1 MQEFAKTSIDASN
14 FKAPQLEL
22 FKDVDSDELNK
33 YISKIQEIKTTLAEI
48 YSVSPKEQFG
58 MDIGQYQDYA
68 KALEQLTPAQAALTL
83 STQDLTNEQIMNT
96 LALKTNADTHEK
108 LTVAEQY
115 QVLADA
121 GLLASKKTVTAATME
136 QTLQTVLGSDADTSA
151 IVAKMGLKTATDA
164 EGNSTVVLTSKKLQA
179 AVASGTLT
187 TAEAA
192 QIAAIL
198 GVSGAINVQ
207 TASVMPKWIAM
218 ITAAT
223 KAIWAEVAAT
233 AAWLT
238 TNPVGWCVAIGAALG
253 SVVLGISKYN
263 KYIDELREKTQ
274 ASADSYTQES
284 SAIDEYIERYEDLRS
299 QLSLAFGDEE
309 KTYEIKQ
316 QLFELQKELNEKYGD
331 EAGKLDLVTDA
342 YRNQIGEI
350 KNLNKVKAEEYLN
363 DPDNAESLRIAEKKM
378 TKKKSF
384 NLSSGENINGLDSS
398 EALKEIAGKYED
410 QGIKINSIGEDQF
423 QLRLE
428 DVDPEQAYDTLNK
441 FITDVRNKAKELGD
455 EHIFDDVITLSDNAL
470 KQSKNTID
478 DWGDI
483 FNKKQLA
490 EIAED
495 DKMSSSMEKATD
507 SVKKYNEAVL
517 KSADPFNDE
526 DVVNAYKNMQ
536 AQKEQLLS
544 SEDWQNYGK
553 VIDDVF
559 SQANASSY
567 EFYQHLKNDNDL
579 AYAGNQLKGMTDT
592 EVKALM
598 DSGAQ
603 IDVLSKKY
611 DDAADKKSAIETLK
625 KAADKAGKSI
635 DEVVDDLVKLG
646 YVSGNIGKETEQTFS
661 PLSKQDMISE
671 INGLSEGFEEL
682 DKIMTSMKDKDKKFD
697 YSLLDDK
704 KFKDNFS
711 GFTEEYNAFINAI
724 TNSPKDVTAC
734 QSAFDNLTS
743 AFIYNSKVIKGLS
756 DDNAD
761 VAKQY
766 LELMGVQNA
775 DQVVTS
781 ALAQVHAEA
790 AWNAQDLSNATYD
803 EIAALAQESEAT
815 GDGQKAFELYQ
826 AKKILAETP
835 FDPLASIENLKAI
848 VKTLGIASD
857 AWVGYYAAM
866 NRMKQIY
873 DSGETSYNE
882 DGSIVS
888 NQELID
894 QYKDIAKIRA
904 NQLQGEIDA
913 QLKNVQVSNYT
924 GPKSTNPQKG
934 SSGSKGSKDNSTI
947 DWIKRSAELLERES
961 TRLQTAID
969 DTWKAYTGL
978 SQADI
983 ERVQE
988 LFSMNLTPNSDE
1000 VNELLDYADKLG
1012 VSIGELQDLANN
1024 NGLESRQSLL
1034 EQLIDVDKHRLD
1046 QGIDSLNYYKNSYE
1060 EYVAKVPEYRDKIE
1074 NGGIDIESFS
1084 GDEKTKIE
1092 NAMNA
1097 YNSYLDQKKTNL
1109 ELSNTI
1115 RDNELKYYTIAI
1127 DEIDKKNARLSNS
1140 NDLIQKQ
1147 IDLLNTQG
1155 VTVSSSMYDQLIS
1168 NTEGQIGYQQEKL
1181 QKQKDQLI
1189 KAITEEDLKVGSDKW
1204 YELNDEIMS
1213 TEGNIKDLEKA
1224 QAEYE
1229 KQLRELPVT
1238 NLEKLGNIYQSILDT
1253 IQNWGAEMEA
1263 SGKTLDADYYQKLIN
1278 NANTSISNYKEEIEA
1293 IQDVMEDYNTGTDN
1307 WNEMN
1312 DKLQQCNSSISSL
1325 VQNMHKWN
1333 EELLNLPIQKIS
1345 DASDSLSKIVD
1356 GLNDVKSEH
1365 ETVIS
1370 AVTGAI
1376 SDEIDRL
1383 NDEKEA
1389 YEDTINDQ
1397 KEALQ
1402 DRMDLLDKQNEKL
1415 KLQAQ
1420 YEQALYDL
1428 ENATTQKTE
1437 KVIRNGELTYEA
1449 NADNLR
1455 NAQESVQDVLA
1466 ALKKQELQDQMDALD
1481 DALDDYNDKLQDTLD
1496 SLQKISDKW
1505 SEIASKK
1512 EQADNEKTATDIL
1525 GKGWKDKVLS
1535 GNDNDIFQMFS
1546 KLYSDNV
1553 DQINKYQEQIDSTEH
1568 ISSLIQEYIDSYKAG
1583 TLTYEEAQ
1591 AGIRDLVSQMNQK
1604 MSAMD
1609 NLQNI
1614 YNYMGKVY
1622 DTAAD
1627 GNSVFAGIQKA
1638 FSESGN
1644 QLIASLEQYQANAGL
1659 ISESMS
1665 SWQQLTNNVES
1676 IKDILEDV
1684 KDNLKDTERD
1694 RDDDKDSGSKSHVT
1708 GKHSSKSVYG
1718 SSGFSAEKHH
1728 SGVFS
1733 GAVGSSSADKTDKI
1747 RVVEAEKLEPNE
1759 IPAVLE
1765 RGEMVFTPEQMEKL
1779 VASFSATAYVPDNSW
1794 IKNMYPS
1801 ATVNTK
1807 PNVVNVSVG
1816 DVKLT
1821 DVRDVDGFAKAMGRD
1836 FVPLARQ
1843 ALARF

>member
-1 MQEFAKTSIDASN
+1 MIFKQDSVASLFGINNSVSIEPFKEAANVIDSYNEYIKNNTLTAENWNTILNQCDDTLAEHLEHIKGFETTMTGYTTSLQGGIVGYNKVNAAIQQYNSLIGSSKNEQQDLINTITVTNSKLGVYLSGLNGANASLTGYGLSLLTSTAKTIGLTIATTALNAALTMGISVIVTGAIAAFASWINASKEITKNAQAAKDKIASITSDLKANTETVENSKQRYAELAQEVENLGKVNQSQGNLSNDEYKEFLDISNQLAGVFPSLTKGYDDNGNAILNLSGNVDTIVGSLDDLLQKEKELANKQIIDQIPDVYKDYDKNIDNASKKVDEAREKFDNINNTYQQLKQGNVTQAFGIDDFGTFENEDGKDVIINLDNYIKMLDELGIEYKRVQNYDGFNFAGTTITAVGNIDQAFTEKLESARSELQYAKQQLDAEKSSIGSYLNTWLQSDFSYNQIDDSGLQTAVKDIITNFDFTNLPDDVDSKNWDDVSEYLKRNIIFAISNLQNNPEIANALSQVFTNTELMPDEKDAYLSKITSYFGENNPVTSSLQPQVDEVSRLKAAYDGLISEFDDQSRLKRFLESNSINTQEEINYFKKVTKGAKTTTEAIRAYTKAKDASN
-14 FKAPQLEL
+14 KKPF
-22 FKDVDSDELNK
+22 
-33 YISKIQEIKTTLAEI
+33 
-48 YSVSPKEQFG
+48 
-58 MDIGQYQDYA
+58 
-68 KALEQLTPAQAALTL
+68 
-83 STQDLTNEQIMNT
+83 ST
-96 LALKTNADTHEK
+96 
-108 LTVAEQY
+108 
-115 QVLADA
+115 
-121 GLLASKKTVTAATME
+121 
-136 QTLQTVLGSDADTSA
+136 
-151 IVAKMGLKTATDA
+151 
-164 EGNSTVVLTSKKLQA
+164 
-179 AVASGTLT
+179 
-187 TAEAA
+187 
-192 QIAAIL
+192 
-198 GVSGAINVQ
+198 
-207 TASVMPKWIAM
+207 
-218 ITAAT
+218 
-223 KAIWAEVAAT
+223 
-233 AAWLT
+233 
-238 TNPVGWCVAIGAALG
+238 
-253 SVVLGISKYN
+253 
-263 KYIDELREKTQ
+263 
-274 ASADSYTQES
+274 
-284 SAIDEYIERYEDLRS
+284 
-299 QLSLAFGDEE
+299 
-309 KTYEIKQ
+309 
-316 QLFELQKELNEKYGD
+316 
-331 EAGKLDLVTDA
+331 
-342 YRNQIGEI
+342 
-350 KNLNKVKAEEYLN
+350 
-363 DPDNAESLRIAEKKM
+363 
-378 TKKKSF
+378 
-384 NLSSGENINGLDSS
+384 S
-398 EALKEIAGKYED
+398 E
-410 QGIKINSIGEDQF
+410 
-423 QLRLE
+423 
-428 DVDPEQAYDTLNK
+428 
-441 FITDVRNKAKELGD
+441 
-455 EHIFDDVITLSDNAL
+455 
-470 KQSKNTID
+470 
-478 DWGDI
+478 
-483 FNKKQLA
+483 
-490 EIAED
+490 
-495 DKMSSSMEKATD
+495 
-507 SVKKYNEAVL
+507 
-517 KSADPFNDE
+517 
-526 DVVNAYKNMQ
+526 
-536 AQKEQLLS
+536 
-544 SEDWQNYGK
+544 
-553 VIDDVF
+553 
-559 SQANASSY
+559 
-567 EFYQHLKNDNDL
+567 
-579 AYAGNQLKGMTDT
+579 
-592 EVKALM
+592 
-598 DSGAQ
+598 
-603 IDVLSKKY
+603 
-611 DDAADKKSAIETLK
+611 
-625 KAADKAGKSI
+625 
-635 DEVVDDLVKLG
+635 
-646 YVSGNIGKETEQTFS
+646 
-661 PLSKQDMISE
+661 MISG

-704 KFKDNFS
+704 KFKDNF
-711 GFTEEYNAFINAI
+711 GGYTKEYDTFIKTI
-724 TNSPKDVTAC
+724 TKNPKDIKAC
-734 QSAFDNLTS
+734 QDAFDNLAN
-743 AFIYNSKVIKGLS
+743 AFVYGSGVMEHLS

-766 LELMGVQNA
+766 LELMGIQNA
-775 DQVVTS
+775 DEVVTA
-781 ALAQVHAEA
+781 ALAQRHAEA
-790 AWNAQDLSNATYD
+790 AYDSQDLTNATYD
-803 EIAALAQESEAT
+803 EIVALAKEKESTEA
-815 GDGQKAFELYQ
+815 GQKAFELYIAQ
-826 AKKILAETP
+826 KLLSNAAI
-835 FDPLASIENLKAI
+835 DPTGDISALVSIIES
-848 VKTLGIASD
+848 LGLASD
-857 AWVGYYAAM
+857 AWKNYYAAKREQESLSSAEIITGV
-866 NRMKQIY
+866 NGEQIKKVTT
-873 DSGETSYNE
+873 DDKGNLLTHR
-882 DGSIVS
+882 DGKYYSADGTEYKGSTKS
-888 NQELID
+888 NLYSQKSENWLDQKTDVYYEEVAKELE
-894 QYKDIAKIRA
+894 AKA
-904 NQLQGEIDA
+904 
-913 QLKNVQVSNYT
+913 KNVQVSNYT

-934 SSGSKGSKDNSTI
+934 SSGSKGAKDNSTI
-947 DWIKRSAELLERES
+947 DWISRSADLLERES
-961 TRLQTAID
+961 KRLETALQ
-969 DTWKAYTGL
+969 DTWTAYTGL
-978 SQADI
+978 SEEDI

-988 LFSMNLTPNSDE
+988 LFNMPLSPDSKEVDE
-1000 VNELLDYADKLG
+1000 LMDYASKLG
-1012 VSIGELQDLANN
+1012 ISIGELQKLSENG
-1024 NGLESRQSLL
+1024 GLESRQSILT
-1034 EQLIDVDKHRLD
+1034 QKIDADQKSLD
-1046 QGIDSLNYYKNSYE
+1046 QAKESLDYYKQSYE
-1060 EYVAKVPEYRDKIE
+1060 EYVSKVPEYRDKIE
-1074 NGGIDIESFS
+1074 NGGTDIESFTS
-1084 GDEKTKIE
+1084 
-1092 NAMNA
+1092 
-1097 YNSYLDQKKTNL
+1097 DQKAQIDKAIQAFDSWKDSEEKVK
-1109 ELSNTI
+1109 ELQKTI
-1115 RDNELKYYTIAI
+1115 RDEKGTYYDNIVDGATKENEKLA
-1127 DEIDKKNARLSNS
+1127 DA

-1155 VTVSSSMYDQLIS
+1155 SIVSADMYEEMMS
-1168 NTEGQIGYQQEKL
+1168 NTEQQIDLYRQI
-1181 QKQKDQLI
+1181 QK
-1189 KAITEEDLKVGSDKW
+1189 TREDELYARMNDEDDPLKVGTDEW
-1204 YELNDEIMS
+1204 YNIMAAIAEAKGQVKSFEKELAN
-1213 TEGNIKDLEKA
+1213 
-1224 QAEYE
+1224 QE

-1293 IQDVMEDYNTGTDN
+1293 IQDVMEDYNPGTDN

-1333 EELLNLPIQKIS
+1333 EELLKLPIDKIS

-1455 NAQESVQDVLA
+1455 NAQESVQDALA

-1525 GKGWKDKVLS
+1525 GKNWKDKVLS

-1546 KLYSDNV
+1546 KLYTDNV

-1644 QLIASLEQYQANAGL
+1644 QLISSLEQYQANAGL

-1694 RDDDKDSGSKSHVT
+1694 SDSKKDKDDNVRGSGNSRAT

-1747 RVVEAEKLEPNE
+1747 RVLEAEKLGPNE

-1765 RGEMVFTPEQMEKL
+1765 RGEMVFTPEQVQKFAECL
-1779 VASFSATAYVPDNSW
+1779 GTTTYVPDRSW
-1794 IKNMYPS
+1794 MKNMYIKPNINEKPN
-1801 ATVNTK
+1801 TVNI
-1807 PNVVNVSVG
+1807 SMG

-1821 DVRDVDGFAKAMGRD
+1821 DVRDVDGFAKAMKHD
-1836 FVPLARQ
+1836 FAPLARQ
-1843 ALARF
+1843 AMARF

>member
-1 MQEFAKTSIDASN
+1 MLIMAAVSAAFWAVGQVIDNVVHKTEKLKKASEEAAKS
-14 FKAPQLEL
+14 
-22 FKDVDSDELNK
+22 
-33 YISKIQEIKTTLAEI
+33 IQEIKDTYTEHTKLLKEVSESYNDLASGI
-48 YSVSPKEQFG
+48 DTKTN
-58 MDIGQYQDYA
+58 
-68 KALEQLTPAQAALTL
+68 KNLTL
-83 STQDLTNEQIMNT
+83 SSDDYNKFLDINNQ
-96 LALKTNADTHEK
+96 LAKSFPQLVDTIDNNGNAIINLGNNSQESAAK
-108 LTVAEQY
+108 IRELLQAEQNTQNY
-115 QVLADA
+115 KIFQNIDDLYGGVKVQFEEAKKAAEDYEVVVNSTKESLSQVKDLSESGITIGDKIEFSGSYGNSVDLQKLQSYKNVVQEFYKSLDKDRQIALNIDGSFLPSTMVNQDA
-121 GLLASKKTVTAATME
+121 LDDSKFDFY
-136 QTLQTVLGSDADTSA
+136 LNTVLLTDDEKEQLQEMIQSEVGSLWT
-151 IVAKMGLKTATDA
+151 
-164 EGNSTVVLTSKKLQA
+164 
-179 AVASGTLT
+179 
-187 TAEAA
+187 
-192 QIAAIL
+192 
-198 GVSGAINVQ
+198 
-207 TASVMPKWIAM
+207 
-218 ITAAT
+218 
-223 KAIWAEVAAT
+223 
-233 AAWLT
+233 
-238 TNPVGWCVAIGAALG
+238 
-253 SVVLGISKYN
+253 
-263 KYIDELREKTQ
+263 
-274 ASADSYTQES
+274 
-284 SAIDEYIERYEDLRS
+284 
-299 QLSLAFGDEE
+299 
-309 KTYEIKQ
+309 
-316 QLFELQKELNEKYGD
+316 
-331 EAGKLDLVTDA
+331 
-342 YRNQIGEI
+342 
-350 KNLNKVKAEEYLN
+350 
-363 DPDNAESLRIAEKKM
+363 
-378 TKKKSF
+378 
-384 NLSSGENINGLDSS
+384 
-398 EALKEIAGKYED
+398 
-410 QGIKINSIGEDQF
+410 
-423 QLRLE
+423 
-428 DVDPEQAYDTLNK
+428 
-441 FITDVRNKAKELGD
+441 
-455 EHIFDDVITLSDNAL
+455 
-470 KQSKNTID
+470 
-478 DWGDI
+478 
-483 FNKKQLA
+483 
-490 EIAED
+490 
-495 DKMSSSMEKATD
+495 KATD
-507 SVKKYNEAVL
+507 SFDTMNMEKSDAQTAAEL
-517 KSADPFNDE
+517 KWKDFIPNLVSAMKSQ
-526 DVVNAYKNMQ
+526 ASYKSLDDTS
-536 AQKEQLLS
+536 KEITENLISGLS
-544 SEDWQNYGK
+544 M
-553 VIDDVF
+553 DDV
-559 SQANASSY
+559 Y
-567 EFYQHLKNDNDL
+567 EY
-579 AYAGNQLKGMTDT
+579 T
-592 EVKALM
+592 ESTGKTV
-598 DSGAQ
+598 
-603 IDVLSKKY
+603 Y
-611 DDAADKKSAIETLK
+611 DY
-625 KAADKAGKSI
+625 
-635 DEVVDDLVKLG
+635 VVE
-646 YVSGNIGKETEQTFS
+646 NIIT
-661 PLSKQDMISE
+661 PLSKLPNDKKYAAEKIYHDLFALKDEDLSPTEAKEKIDAYINQLAEYLNIDSAKLKIQLGFGSTDDLASKYQQTLLSTVNQFKGDEGTRDWDKWFKYAGINTDEEIDNWNKIAKSCKTAAEAKKKYLNETSGFSDPLSKEDMISE

-704 KFKDNFS
+704 KFKDNF
-711 GFTEEYNAFINAI
+711 GGLTTEYNAFMDAV
-724 TNSPKDVTAC
+724 TNSPKDVKAC
-734 QSAFDNLTS
+734 QSAFNDLAS
-743 AFIYNSKVIKGLS
+743 AFIYNSKVLKGLS

-761 VAKQY
+761 VAAQY

-775 DQVVTS
+775 EEVVTS
-781 ALAQVHAEA
+781 ALAQRHAEA
-790 AWNAQDLSNATYD
+790 AYNSQDLTNATYD
-803 EIAALAQESEAT
+803 EIVALAKEKESTEA
-815 GDGQKAFELYQ
+815 GQKAFELYIAQ
-826 AKKILAETP
+826 KLLSNAAI
-835 FDPLASIENLKAI
+835 DPTGDISALVSIIES
-848 VKTLGIASD
+848 LGLASD
-857 AWVGYYAAM
+857 AWKKYYAAKREQESLSSAEIITGV
-866 NRMKQIY
+866 NGEQIKKVTT
-873 DSGETSYNE
+873 DDKGNLLTHR
-882 DGSIVS
+882 DGKYYSADGTEYKGSTKS
-888 NQELID
+888 NLYSQKSENWLDQKTDVYYEEVAKELE
-894 QYKDIAKIRA
+894 AKA
-904 NQLQGEIDA
+904 
-913 QLKNVQVSNYT
+913 KNVQVSNYT

-934 SSGSKGSKDNSTI
+934 SSGSSGSKGAKDNSTI
-947 DWIKRSAELLERES
+947 DWISRSADLLERES

-969 DTWKAYTGL
+969 DTWQAYTGL

-988 LFSMNLTPNSDE
+988 LFNMNLAPNSDE

-1097 YNSYLDQKKTNL
+1097 YDSYLDQKKTNL

-1189 KAITEEDLKVGSDKW
+1189 KVITEEGLKVGSDKW

-1213 TEGNIKDLEKA
+1213 TEGSIKDLEKA

-1229 KQLRELPVT
+1229 KQLRELPIT
-1238 NLEKLGNIYQSILDT
+1238 NLEKLGTIYQNILDT
-1253 IQNWGAEMEA
+1253 IQNWGSEMEA
-1263 SGKTLDADYYQKLIN
+1263 SGKKLNADYYQKLIN
-1278 NANTSISNYKEEIEA
+1278 SADESISNYKEEIEA
-1293 IQDVMEDYNTGTDN
+1293 IQDVMEDYNPGTDN

-1333 EELLNLPIQKIS
+1333 EELLNLPIERIT

-1383 NDEKEA
+1383 NDKKEA

-1437 KVIRNGELTYEA
+1437 KVIRNGEITYES

-1455 NAQESVQDVLA
+1455 NAQESVQDALA

-1496 SLQKISDKW
+1496 NLQKISDKW

-1525 GKGWKDKVLS
+1525 GKNWKDKVLS
-1535 GNDNDIFQMFS
+1535 GNDADIFQMFS
-1546 KLYSDNV
+1546 KLYTDNV

-1622 DTAAD
+1622 DTAANGD
-1627 GNSVFAGIQKA
+1627 AVFGGIQKA
-1638 FSESGN
+1638 FKESGD
-1644 QLIASLEQYQANAGL
+1644 QLISSLQQYQANAGL

-1694 RDDDKDSGSKSHVT
+1694 SDDDDSGSK
-1708 GKHSSKSVYG
+1708 KHSS
-1718 SSGFSAEKHH
+1718 SSNAPSTSSRRETGDSSHGPGVEKHH
-1728 SGVFS
+1728 SGVLS
-1733 GAVGSSSADKTDKI
+1733 GVVGGASTDTTDKI
-1747 RVVEAEKLEPNE
+1747 QVLATEKLDPNE
-1759 IPAVLE
+1759 VPALLE
-1765 RGEMVFTPEQMEKL
+1765 KGEMVFTPEQ
-1779 VASFSATAYVPDNSW
+1779 VDNVIANLRGSMY
-1794 IKNMYPS
+1794 IPPNSMVNKNYTQPS
-1801 ATVNTK
+1801 VQQKSTTINM
-1807 PNVVNVSVG
+1807 NFG
-1816 DVKLT
+1816 DIKLT
-1821 DVRDVDGFAKAMGRD
+1821 DVRDVDGFAKAFARDTKPLIRQAMGRD
-1836 FVPLARQ
+1836 MR
-1843 ALARF
+1843 

>member
-1 MQEFAKTSIDASN
+1 MIFTSDKNGLDGIINKFGIFNKSFNNIKRDLSSGHGLLNSIFVSSFTSNDINSIKEYITQIKAGVPTGEAWSSTMKGCTVTAK
-14 FKAPQLEL
+14 QH
-22 FKDVDSDELNK
+22 V
-33 YISKIQEIKTTLAEI
+33 LAC
-48 YSVSPKEQFG
+48 KN
-58 MDIGQYQDYA
+58 DA
-68 KALEQLTPAQAALTL
+68 KALEELSATASAMVPSVKAADIALKGLALAGNILVSLVISKVISTVYEMAQASDTVGKAAKEAADEFSSASSDIESYKKQVEDLYSTINNSSSSIEDVTNARKQLLSIQDEMISKFGSEKEVIDLVTQAVGVQTEAIGGQTKAFEELSRKKWLETLNDFNKSQNFGTDLANGFQGYSTNLDRAKDEYFNYNKGVLDFGFVGENLPEFKQALKSLDVDMDDTFIRVNGNATEVYNTLLEIENLAKKYNVDEDFQKSVGIAANQAKEISDKYKDFLDQYTLNEEILPDETYKKDYKSLTEKYTAYQKAFEDGDEEAQNEAIQQYAETL
-83 STQDLTNEQIMNT
+83 SSAAAKALENGDEEVADYFKSMYPTIQNEVSSWLFEINFKPNVNGLKDTVEQNLKVFT
-96 LALKTNADTHEK
+96 DKGYTTEQLADFDPSKSTDEELNNAYNNLQEALKDYGLSVTDLISTFEK
-108 LTVAEQY
+108 L
-115 QVLADA
+115 
-121 GLLASKKTVTAATME
+121 GLIVSQSKKQLLDKYSGNKDDIE
-136 QTLQTVLGSDADTSA
+136 
-151 IVAKMGLKTATDA
+151 KMDSGDLEIAYKVDNKTIKTWDQLIQKIR
-164 EGNSTVVLTSKKLQA
+164 EYKQQ
-179 AVASGTLT
+179 
-187 TAEAA
+187 AEAA
-192 QIAAIL
+192 SKVKPFTEQE
-198 GVSGAINVQ
+198 
-207 TASVMPKWIAM
+207 M
-218 ITAAT
+218 
-223 KAIWAEVAAT
+223 
-233 AAWLT
+233 
-238 TNPVGWCVAIGAALG
+238 
-253 SVVLGISKYN
+253 ISK
-263 KYIDELREKTQ
+263 
-274 ASADSYTQES
+274 
-284 SAIDEYIERYEDLRS
+284 
-299 QLSLAFGDEE
+299 
-309 KTYEIKQ
+309 
-316 QLFELQKELNEKYGD
+316 
-331 EAGKLDLVTDA
+331 
-342 YRNQIGEI
+342 
-350 KNLNKVKAEEYLN
+350 
-363 DPDNAESLRIAEKKM
+363 
-378 TKKKSF
+378 
-384 NLSSGENINGLDSS
+384 
-398 EALKEIAGKYED
+398 
-410 QGIKINSIGEDQF
+410 
-423 QLRLE
+423 
-428 DVDPEQAYDTLNK
+428 
-441 FITDVRNKAKELGD
+441 
-455 EHIFDDVITLSDNAL
+455 
-470 KQSKNTID
+470 
-478 DWGDI
+478 
-483 FNKKQLA
+483 
-490 EIAED
+490 
-495 DKMSSSMEKATD
+495 
-507 SVKKYNEAVL
+507 
-517 KSADPFNDE
+517 
-526 DVVNAYKNMQ
+526 
-536 AQKEQLLS
+536 
-544 SEDWQNYGK
+544 
-553 VIDDVF
+553 
-559 SQANASSY
+559 
-567 EFYQHLKNDNDL
+567 
-579 AYAGNQLKGMTDT
+579 
-592 EVKALM
+592 
-598 DSGAQ
+598 
-603 IDVLSKKY
+603 
-611 DDAADKKSAIETLK
+611 
-625 KAADKAGKSI
+625 
-635 DEVVDDLVKLG
+635 
-646 YVSGNIGKETEQTFS
+646 
-661 PLSKQDMISE
+661 

-682 DKIMTSMKDKDKKFD
+682 DKIMNSMNDKDKPFD
-697 YSLLDDK
+697 YALLDNK
-704 KFKDNFS
+704 KFKEIFQDCGN
-711 GFTEEYNAFINAI
+711 EYTSFVKKVSD
-724 TNSPKDVTAC
+724 SPKDVKGC
-734 QSAFDNLTS
+734 QDAFNDLVTKW
-743 AFIYNSKVIKGLS
+743 INSTDIIKGLS
-756 DDNAD
+756 DDTAD
-761 VAKQY
+761 LTTAM
-766 LELMGVQNA
+766 LSNMGVSNA
-775 DQVVTS
+775 EELVTE
-781 ALAQVHAEA
+781 ALAAKHAQLAAQKYIDANASNDLKDATLDEYVQFLNEA
-790 AWNAQDLSNATYD
+790 SGS
-803 EIAALAQESEAT
+803 EVSKAALAQLELAKLAVNNVKIDTASDIEQVIALANAAGASAANLLELQRAESILGQVEAGT
-815 GDGQKAFELYQ
+815 LDMDVPGNNMLLDYANNTKNKLNNNTFKFEYEELDPEKFKKAVYDGG
-826 AKKILAETP
+826 
-835 FDPLASIENLKAI
+835 
-848 VKTLGIASD
+848 VKTNTPS
-857 AWVGYYAAM
+857 
-866 NRMKQIY
+866 
-873 DSGETSYNE
+873 
-882 DGSIVS
+882 
-888 NQELID
+888 
-894 QYKDIAKIRA
+894 
-904 NQLQGEIDA
+904 
-913 QLKNVQVSNYT
+913 
-924 GPKSTNPQKG
+924 KG
-934 SSGSKGSKDNSTI
+934 SSGSKGAKENSTI

-1024 NGLESRQSLL
+1024 NGLESSQSLL
-1034 EQLIDVDKHRLD
+1034 EQLIDVDKQRLD

-1097 YNSYLDQKKTNL
+1097 YDSYLNQKKTNL

-1155 VTVSSSMYDQLIS
+1155 VTVFSSMYDQLIS

-1189 KAITEEDLKVGSDKW
+1189 KAITEEGLKVGSDKW

-1213 TEGNIKDLEKA
+1213 TEGSIKDLEKA

-1229 KQLRELPVT
+1229 KQLRELPIT
-1238 NLEKLGNIYQSILDT
+1238 NLEKLGTIYQNILDT

-1263 SGKTLDADYYQKLIN
+1263 SGKTLNADYYQKLIN

-1293 IQDVMEDYNTGTDN
+1293 IQDVMSDYDPGTDN

-1455 NAQESVQDVLA
+1455 NAQETVQDSLA

-1525 GKGWKDKVLS
+1525 GKNWKDKVLS

-1546 KLYSDNV
+1546 KLYTDNV

-1591 AGIRDLVSQMNQK
+1591 AGIHDLVSQMNQK

-1644 QLIASLEQYQANAGL
+1644 QLISSLEQYQANAGL

-1747 RVVEAEKLEPNE
+1747 KVLEAEKLEPNE

>member
-1 MQEFAKTSIDASN
+1 MIFKQDSVASFFGVNSSIPIEPFKEASNVIDSYNEQVKNNTLTTENWNTILSRCDDTLAEHLGHIKGLETTMTGYTMSLQGSVVGYNKVSAAIQQYNSLTGSSKKEQQDLINTITVTNGKLGVYLSGLNGANASLTGYGLSLLTSTAKTIGLTIATTALNAALTMGISVIVTGAIAAFASWINASKEITKNAQAAKDKIASITSDLKANTETVENSKQRYAELAQEVENLGKVNQSQGNLSNDEYKEFLDISNQLAGVFPSLTKGYDDNGNAILNLSGNVDTIVDSLDDLLQKEKELANKQIIDQIPDVYKDYDKNIDNASKKVDEAREKFDNINNTYQQLKQGNVTQAFGIDDFGTFENEDGKDVIINLDNYIKMLDELGIEYKRVQNYDGFNFAGTTITAVGNIDQAFTEKLESARSELQYAKQQLDAEKSSIGSYLNTWLQSDFSYNQIDDSGLQTAVKDIITNFDFTNLPDDVDSKNWDDVSEYLKRNIIFAISNLQNNPEIANALSQVFTNTELMPDEKDAYLSKITSYFGENNPVTSSLQPQVDEVSRLKAAYDGLISEFDDQSRLKRFLESNSINTQEEINYFKKVTKSAKTTTEAIRAYTKAKDASN
-14 FKAPQLEL
+14 KKPF
-22 FKDVDSDELNK
+22 
-33 YISKIQEIKTTLAEI
+33 
-48 YSVSPKEQFG
+48 
-58 MDIGQYQDYA
+58 
-68 KALEQLTPAQAALTL
+68 
-83 STQDLTNEQIMNT
+83 ST
-96 LALKTNADTHEK
+96 
-108 LTVAEQY
+108 
-115 QVLADA
+115 
-121 GLLASKKTVTAATME
+121 
-136 QTLQTVLGSDADTSA
+136 
-151 IVAKMGLKTATDA
+151 
-164 EGNSTVVLTSKKLQA
+164 
-179 AVASGTLT
+179 
-187 TAEAA
+187 
-192 QIAAIL
+192 
-198 GVSGAINVQ
+198 
-207 TASVMPKWIAM
+207 
-218 ITAAT
+218 
-223 KAIWAEVAAT
+223 
-233 AAWLT
+233 
-238 TNPVGWCVAIGAALG
+238 
-253 SVVLGISKYN
+253 
-263 KYIDELREKTQ
+263 
-274 ASADSYTQES
+274 
-284 SAIDEYIERYEDLRS
+284 
-299 QLSLAFGDEE
+299 
-309 KTYEIKQ
+309 
-316 QLFELQKELNEKYGD
+316 
-331 EAGKLDLVTDA
+331 
-342 YRNQIGEI
+342 
-350 KNLNKVKAEEYLN
+350 
-363 DPDNAESLRIAEKKM
+363 
-378 TKKKSF
+378 
-384 NLSSGENINGLDSS
+384 S
-398 EALKEIAGKYED
+398 E
-410 QGIKINSIGEDQF
+410 
-423 QLRLE
+423 
-428 DVDPEQAYDTLNK
+428 
-441 FITDVRNKAKELGD
+441 
-455 EHIFDDVITLSDNAL
+455 
-470 KQSKNTID
+470 
-478 DWGDI
+478 
-483 FNKKQLA
+483 
-490 EIAED
+490 
-495 DKMSSSMEKATD
+495 
-507 SVKKYNEAVL
+507 
-517 KSADPFNDE
+517 
-526 DVVNAYKNMQ
+526 
-536 AQKEQLLS
+536 
-544 SEDWQNYGK
+544 
-553 VIDDVF
+553 
-559 SQANASSY
+559 
-567 EFYQHLKNDNDL
+567 
-579 AYAGNQLKGMTDT
+579 
-592 EVKALM
+592 
-598 DSGAQ
+598 
-603 IDVLSKKY
+603 
-611 DDAADKKSAIETLK
+611 
-625 KAADKAGKSI
+625 
-635 DEVVDDLVKLG
+635 
-646 YVSGNIGKETEQTFS
+646 
-661 PLSKQDMISE
+661 MISG

-704 KFKDNFS
+704 KFKDNF
-711 GFTEEYNAFINAI
+711 GGYTKEYDTFIKTI
-724 TNSPKDVTAC
+724 TKNPKDIKAC
-734 QSAFDNLTS
+734 QDAFDNLAN
-743 AFIYNSKVIKGLS
+743 AFVYGSGVMEHLS

-766 LELMGVQNA
+766 LELMGIQNA
-775 DQVVTS
+775 DEVVTA
-781 ALAQVHAEA
+781 ALAQRHAEA
-790 AWNAQDLSNATYD
+790 AYDSQDLTNATYD
-803 EIAALAQESEAT
+803 EIVALAKEKESTEA
-815 GDGQKAFELYQ
+815 GQKAFELYIAQ
-826 AKKILAETP
+826 KLLSNAAI
-835 FDPLASIENLKAI
+835 DPTGDISALVSIIES
-848 VKTLGIASD
+848 LGLASD
-857 AWVGYYAAM
+857 AWKNYYAAKREQESLSSAEIITGV
-866 NRMKQIY
+866 NGEQIKKVTT
-873 DSGETSYNE
+873 DDKGNLLTHR
-882 DGSIVS
+882 DGKYYSADGTEYKGSTKS
-888 NQELID
+888 NLYSQKSENWLDQKTDVYYEEVAKELE
-894 QYKDIAKIRA
+894 AKA
-904 NQLQGEIDA
+904 
-913 QLKNVQVSNYT
+913 KNVQVSNYT

-934 SSGSKGSKDNSTI
+934 SSGSKGAKENSTI

-969 DTWKAYTGL
+969 DTWQAYTGL

-988 LFSMNLTPNSDE
+988 LFNMNLAPNSDE

-1034 EQLIDVDKHRLD
+1034 EQLIDVDKQRLD

-1084 GDEKTKIE
+1084 GDEKTNIE

-1097 YNSYLDQKKTNL
+1097 YDSYLDQKKTNL

-1181 QKQKDQLI
+1181 QKQKDQLV
-1189 KAITEEDLKVGSDKW
+1189 KAITEERLKVGSDKW

-1213 TEGNIKDLEKA
+1213 TEGSIKDLEKA

-1229 KQLRELPVT
+1229 KQLRELPIT
-1238 NLEKLGNIYQSILDT
+1238 NLEKLGTIYQNILDT

-1278 NANTSISNYKEEIEA
+1278 SADESISNYKEEIKA
-1293 IQDVMEDYNTGTDN
+1293 IQDVMEDYDPGTDN

-1333 EELLNLPIQKIS
+1333 EELLKLPIQKIS

-1428 ENATTQKTE
+1428 STVTTQHID
-1437 KVIRNGELTYEA
+1437 KVVREGEITYES

-1455 NAQESVQDVLA
+1455 NAEESVQDALA

-1512 EQADNEKTATDIL
+1512 EQQVNETTATDIL

-1535 GNDNDIFQMFS
+1535 GNDADIFQMFS

-1591 AGIRDLVSQMNQK
+1591 AGIHDLVSQMNQK

-1644 QLIASLEQYQANAGL
+1644 QLISSLEQYQANAGL

-1728 SGVFS
+1728 SGVLS
-1733 GAVGSSSADKTDKI
+1733 GVVGGASTDTTDKI
-1747 RVVEAEKLEPNE
+1747 TVLATEKLEPNE
-1759 IPAVLE
+1759 MPALLE
-1765 RGEMVFTPEQMEKL
+1765 KGEMVFTPEQ
-1779 VASFSATAYVPDNSW
+1779 VDNVISNLRNSMY
-1794 IKNMYPS
+1794 IPPNSMVNKNYTQPS
-1801 ATVNTK
+1801 VQQKSTTINM
-1807 PNVVNVSVG
+1807 NFG
-1816 DVKLT
+1816 DIKLT

-1836 FVPLARQ
+1836 FAPLMRQ
-1843 ALARF
+1843 EMSKRL

>member
-1 MQEFAKTSIDASN
+1 
-14 FKAPQLEL
+14 
-22 FKDVDSDELNK
+22 
-33 YISKIQEIKTTLAEI
+33 
-48 YSVSPKEQFG
+48 

-83 STQDLTNEQIMNT
+83 STQGLTNEQIMNT

-108 LTVAEQY
+108 LTAAEQY
-115 QVLADA
+115 QALADA

-164 EGNSTVVLTSKKLQA
+164 EGNSTVILTTKKLQA

-207 TASVMPKWIAM
+207 TASVMPKWIAI

-223 KAIWAEVAAT
+223 KAIWAEVTAT

-263 KYIDELREKTQ
+263 KHIDELREKTQ
-274 ASADSYTQES
+274 ASAEAYSSET
-284 SAIDEYIERYEDLRS
+284 SAIDDYVKKYEDLHS
-299 QLSLAFGDEE
+299 QLSLASGDEE
-309 KTYEIKQ
+309 KIYEIKQ
-316 QLFELQKELNEKYGD
+316 QLLELQKELNDKYGD

-342 YRNQIGEI
+342 YKNQADAI
-350 KNLNKVKAEEYLN
+350 KNLSKVKAEEYLN
-363 DPDNAESLRIAEKKM
+363 DPDNATSLKLAEKKM
-378 TKKKSF
+378 TEKKSF

-410 QGIKINSIGEDQF
+410 QGIKINSVGEDQF

-441 FITDVRNKAKELGD
+441 FITDLRHKAKELGD
-455 EHIFDDVITLSDNAL
+455 EHIFDDVITLSGNAL
-470 KQSKNTID
+470 KQSKDTID

-483 FNKKQLA
+483 FKKKQLA
-490 EIAED
+490 EIAD
-495 DKMSSSMEKATD
+495 DEKMSSSMNNATA
-507 SVKKYNEAVL
+507 SVEKYNEAVL
-517 KSADPFNDE
+517 KSSDPFNDE
-526 DVVNAYKNMQ
+526 EVANAYKNMQ
-536 AQKEQLLS
+536 TQKEQLLNS
-544 SEDWQNYGK
+544 DDWQNYGK

-559 SQANASSY
+559 SQADTSSY
-567 EFYQHLKNDNDL
+567 EFYQHLKNDNEL

-603 IDVLSKKY
+603 IDVLNKKY
-611 DDAADKKSAIETLK
+611 GDAAGKKSAIDTLK
-625 KAADKAGKSI
+625 KAVDKAGKSV

-646 YVSGNIGKETEQTFS
+646 YISGNIGKKTEQVFS

-704 KFKDNFS
+704 KFKDNFQNY
-711 GFTEEYNAFINAI
+711 TAEYQAFIDAI

-803 EIAALAQESEAT
+803 EISALAQESEAT
-815 GDGQKAFELYQ
+815 AGGQKAFELYQ

-888 NQELID
+888 NQELIN

-904 NQLQGEIDA
+904 NQLQGEIDV
-913 QLKNVQVSNYT
+913 QLQNVQVSNYT

-934 SSGSKGSKDNSTI
+934 SKGSQGAKDNSTI
-947 DWIKRSAELLERES
+947 DWISRSADLLERES
-961 TRLQTAID
+961 KRLETALQ
-969 DTWKAYTGL
+969 DTWTAYTGL
-978 SQADI
+978 SEEDI

-988 LFSMNLTPNSDE
+988 LFNMPLSPDSKEVDE
-1000 VNELLDYADKLG
+1000 LMDYASKLG
-1012 VSIGELQDLANN
+1012 ISIGELQKLSE
-1024 NGLESRQSLL
+1024 NGGLQSRQSILT
-1034 EQLIDVDKHRLD
+1034 QKIDADQKSLD
-1046 QGIDSLNYYKNSYE
+1046 QAKESLDYYKQSYE
-1060 EYVAKVPEYRDKIE
+1060 EYVSKVPEYRDKIE
-1074 NGGIDIESFS
+1074 NGGTDIESFTS
-1084 GDEKTKIE
+1084 
-1092 NAMNA
+1092 
-1097 YNSYLDQKKTNL
+1097 DQKAQIDKAIQAFDSWKDSEEKVK
-1109 ELSNTI
+1109 ELQKTI
-1115 RDNELKYYTIAI
+1115 RDEKGTYYDNIVDGAAKENEKLA
-1127 DEIDKKNARLSNS
+1127 DA

-1155 VTVSSSMYDQLIS
+1155 AIVSADMYEEMMS
-1168 NTEGQIGYQQEKL
+1168 NTEDQIDTYQQIL
-1181 QKQKDQLI
+1181 QARQDEL
-1189 KAITEEDLKVGSDKW
+1189 ADSMERGLEPGTEEW
-1204 YELNDEIMS
+1204 YKLVSAVMEAK
-1213 TEGNIKDLEKA
+1213 GNIKDLEKE
-1224 QAEYE
+1224 QANLE

-1293 IQDVMEDYNTGTDN
+1293 IQDVMSDYDPGTDN

-1428 ENATTQKTE
+1428 STVTTQHID
-1437 KVIRNGELTYEA
+1437 KVVREGEITYES

-1455 NAQESVQDVLA
+1455 NAEESVQDALA

-1512 EQADNEKTATDIL
+1512 EQQVNETTATDIL
-1525 GKGWKDKVLS
+1525 GNGWKDKVLS
-1535 GNDNDIFQMFS
+1535 GNDADIFQMFS
-1546 KLYSDNV
+1546 KLYTDNV

-1591 AGIRDLVSQMNQK
+1591 AGIHDLVSQMNKK

-1638 FSESGN
+1638 FKESGD
-1644 QLIASLEQYQANAGL
+1644 QLISFLEQYQANAGL

-1694 RDDDKDSGSKSHVT
+1694 SDSKKDKDDNVRGSGNSHVT

-1747 RVVEAEKLEPNE
+1747 RVLEAEKLGPNE

-1807 PNVVNVSVG
+1807 PNIVNVSVG

-1821 DVRDVDGFAKAMGRD
+1821 DVRDVDGFAKAMGKD

>member
-1 MQEFAKTSIDASN
+1 MKVVTTLKAKKIEHDKLTAAIAQQELALELDEKALRKLEEKVASGIPLEKAMATEMTNTSAAAKKYALETKGVAGSTDEFVAKQKAAQTELRATATASKGTTVALKALAMVGSMLATFAAAEVLSLAVKAFDNYIHKNENAIKLTEELNLKYSELNSKYESHKKIVDELAASYEKLSEGVDTSTNKNLSLSDEDYKSYLDITKKLSEEFPSLYQTLDDNGNAILTLGQNGRTASEDLKELLQAEENLNNYKISQDIAGLFGGVKAKVEEASAALQEYNVESQKIDDTLNTIKNISENGFDFSSDDYTISVDTSSGDGVKYYNALTAALKEFNKELDGNRLSELNGDFDVINVATQKADNENAYNFYLKLWELTDEEKNKLQEKIKEQADELMPILEDDASN
-14 FKAPQLEL
+14 AFQSKSQKQQEADLAWKDFVPSLVATMKSKGSFSELANGEFGEDIQKFAVDFVSNLNSSVASEMDANDPYAWVREHVILPLTQLDDSDREAVSDAYSKLLEL
-22 FKDVDSDELNK
+22 NPNDLSEENQNAIEKIVQQIANLLKLNPIDVRLNLGFKIDENLKSK
-33 YISKIQEIKTTLAEI
+33 YDTAVSN
-48 YSVSPKEQFG
+48 SVSQ
-58 MDIGQYQDYA
+58 
-68 KALEQLTPAQAALTL
+68 
-83 STQDLTNEQIMNT
+83 
-96 LALKTNADTHEK
+96 
-108 LTVAEQY
+108 
-115 QVLADA
+115 
-121 GLLASKKTVTAATME
+121 
-136 QTLQTVLGSDADTSA
+136 
-151 IVAKMGLKTATDA
+151 
-164 EGNSTVVLTSKKLQA
+164 
-179 AVASGTLT
+179 
-187 TAEAA
+187 
-192 QIAAIL
+192 
-198 GVSGAINVQ
+198 
-207 TASVMPKWIAM
+207 
-218 ITAAT
+218 
-223 KAIWAEVAAT
+223 
-233 AAWLT
+233 
-238 TNPVGWCVAIGAALG
+238 
-253 SVVLGISKYN
+253 LGI
-263 KYIDELREKTQ
+263 
-274 ASADSYTQES
+274 
-284 SAIDEYIERYEDLRS
+284 
-299 QLSLAFGDEE
+299 
-309 KTYEIKQ
+309 
-316 QLFELQKELNEKYGD
+316 
-331 EAGKLDLVTDA
+331 
-342 YRNQIGEI
+342 
-350 KNLNKVKAEEYLN
+350 
-363 DPDNAESLRIAEKKM
+363 
-378 TKKKSF
+378 TK
-384 NLSSGENINGLDSS
+384 
-398 EALKEIAGKYED
+398 
-410 QGIKINSIGEDQF
+410 
-423 QLRLE
+423 
-428 DVDPEQAYDTLNK
+428 
-441 FITDVRNKAKELGD
+441 
-455 EHIFDDVITLSDNAL
+455 
-470 KQSKNTID
+470 
-478 DWGDI
+478 
-483 FNKKQLA
+483 
-490 EIAED
+490 
-495 DKMSSSMEKATD
+495 
-507 SVKKYNEAVL
+507 
-517 KSADPFNDE
+517 
-526 DVVNAYKNMQ
+526 
-536 AQKEQLLS
+536 
-544 SEDWQNYGK
+544 
-553 VIDDVF
+553 
-559 SQANASSY
+559 
-567 EFYQHLKNDNDL
+567 
-579 AYAGNQLKGMTDT
+579 
-592 EVKALM
+592 
-598 DSGAQ
+598 
-603 IDVLSKKY
+603 
-611 DDAADKKSAIETLK
+611 
-625 KAADKAGKSI
+625 
-635 DEVVDDLVKLG
+635 
-646 YVSGNIGKETEQTFS
+646 KETESMFTE
-661 PLSKQDMISE
+661 LGIDTSKEIDRWNDIIKYVKDATEAKKRYLNTNAPSSKSASTTEVISG
-671 INGLSEGFEEL
+671 INAMSAGFEKL
-682 DKIMTSMKDKDKKFD
+682 DKIMDSIKEKDKVFD

-704 KFKDNFS
+704 DFKEKFGGYTK
-711 GFTEEYNAFINAI
+711 EYGKFITTI
-724 TNSPKDVTAC
+724 TKSPKDINAC
-734 QSAFDNLTS
+734 QDAFNDLAT
-743 AFIYNSKVIKGLS
+743 AYVYAQPIMKQLS
-756 DDNAD
+756 DDTAD
-761 VAKQY
+761 VAIQY
-766 LELMGVQNA
+766 LKLMGIENSA
-775 DQVVTS
+775 EVVAA
-781 ALAQVHAEA
+781 ALAEKHAQV
-790 AWNAQDLSNATYD
+790 AWNSRDLSNATAE
-803 EIAALAQESEAT
+803 EIQQLAAESETTESGRKAFQAYIAQKLMDSALDTSADIDALNNVMVSLGLAT
-815 GDGQKAFELYQ
+815 GYWKQ
-826 AKKILAETP
+826 
-835 FDPLASIENLKAI
+835 
-848 VKTLGIASD
+848 
-857 AWVGYYAAM
+857 YYAAKKDLDYLS
-866 NRMKQIY
+866 NARVEAFADGDKYKSIYTDKLGNYLDKKNGKYYYSGTDEEYSGSTQKRVITDLAEKQIQENASNY
-873 DSGETSYNE
+873 LQNAKD
-882 DGSIVS
+882 DIV
-888 NQELID
+888 
-894 QYKDIAKIRA
+894 K
-904 NQLQGEIDA
+904 
-913 QLKNVQVSNYT
+913 QVKVDTKYT

-934 SSGSKGSKDNSTI
+934 SSGSSGSKGAKENSTI

-1293 IQDVMEDYNTGTDN
+1293 IQDVMEDYNPGTDN

-1455 NAQESVQDVLA
+1455 NAQESVQDALA

-1496 SLQKISDKW
+1496 SLQNISDKW

-1512 EQADNEKTATDIL
+1512 EQADNEKTAIDIL
-1525 GKGWKDKVLS
+1525 GKNWKDKVLS

-1591 AGIRDLVSQMNQK
+1591 AGIHDLVSQMNQK

-1644 QLIASLEQYQANAGL
+1644 QLISSLEQYQANAGL

-1694 RDDDKDSGSKSHVT
+1694 RDDDDDDRGSGKSHVT

-1733 GAVGSSSADKTDKI
+1733 GIVGSSSADKTNKI
-1747 RVVEAEKLEPNE
+1747 KVLEAEKLEPNE
-1759 IPAVLE
+1759 VPAILE

-1807 PNVVNVSVG
+1807 PNIVNVSVG

-1821 DVRDVDGFAKAMGRD
+1821 DVRDVDGFAKAMGKD

>member
-1 MQEFAKTSIDASN
+1 MNVDGDVKVVNFLKAKKIEHDKLTAAIAQQEAQLKTDTFALHNFEEKVASGIPLEKAMATEMTNASAAAKKYALETKGVAGSTDEFVAKQKAAQTELRATATASKGTTVALKALAMVGSMLATFAAAEVLSLAVKAFDNYIHKNENAIKLTEELNSKYSELNSKYESHKKTVDELAASYEKLSEGVDSSTNKNLSLSDEDYKSYLDITKKLSEEFPSLYQTLDDNGNAILTLGQNGRTASEDLKELLQAEENLNNYKISQDIAGLFGGVKVKVEEASAALQEYNVESQKIDDTLNTIKNISENGFDFSSDDYTISVDTSSGDGVKYYNALTAALKEFNKELDGNRLSELNGDFDVINVATQKADNENAYNFYLKLWELTDEEKNKLQEKIKEQADELMPILEDDASN
-14 FKAPQLEL
+14 AFQSKSQKQQEADLAWKDFVPSLVATMKSKGSFSELANGEFGEDIQKFAVDFVSNLNSSVASEMDANDPYAWVREHVILPLTQLDDSDREAVSDAYSKLLEL
-22 FKDVDSDELNK
+22 NPNDLSEENQNAIEKIVQQIANLLKLNPIDVRLNLGFKIDENLKSK
-33 YISKIQEIKTTLAEI
+33 YDTAVSN
-48 YSVSPKEQFG
+48 SVSQ
-58 MDIGQYQDYA
+58 
-68 KALEQLTPAQAALTL
+68 
-83 STQDLTNEQIMNT
+83 
-96 LALKTNADTHEK
+96 
-108 LTVAEQY
+108 
-115 QVLADA
+115 
-121 GLLASKKTVTAATME
+121 
-136 QTLQTVLGSDADTSA
+136 
-151 IVAKMGLKTATDA
+151 
-164 EGNSTVVLTSKKLQA
+164 
-179 AVASGTLT
+179 
-187 TAEAA
+187 
-192 QIAAIL
+192 
-198 GVSGAINVQ
+198 
-207 TASVMPKWIAM
+207 
-218 ITAAT
+218 
-223 KAIWAEVAAT
+223 
-233 AAWLT
+233 
-238 TNPVGWCVAIGAALG
+238 
-253 SVVLGISKYN
+253 LGI
-263 KYIDELREKTQ
+263 
-274 ASADSYTQES
+274 
-284 SAIDEYIERYEDLRS
+284 
-299 QLSLAFGDEE
+299 
-309 KTYEIKQ
+309 
-316 QLFELQKELNEKYGD
+316 
-331 EAGKLDLVTDA
+331 
-342 YRNQIGEI
+342 
-350 KNLNKVKAEEYLN
+350 
-363 DPDNAESLRIAEKKM
+363 
-378 TKKKSF
+378 TK
-384 NLSSGENINGLDSS
+384 
-398 EALKEIAGKYED
+398 
-410 QGIKINSIGEDQF
+410 
-423 QLRLE
+423 
-428 DVDPEQAYDTLNK
+428 
-441 FITDVRNKAKELGD
+441 
-455 EHIFDDVITLSDNAL
+455 
-470 KQSKNTID
+470 
-478 DWGDI
+478 
-483 FNKKQLA
+483 
-490 EIAED
+490 
-495 DKMSSSMEKATD
+495 
-507 SVKKYNEAVL
+507 
-517 KSADPFNDE
+517 
-526 DVVNAYKNMQ
+526 
-536 AQKEQLLS
+536 
-544 SEDWQNYGK
+544 
-553 VIDDVF
+553 
-559 SQANASSY
+559 
-567 EFYQHLKNDNDL
+567 
-579 AYAGNQLKGMTDT
+579 
-592 EVKALM
+592 
-598 DSGAQ
+598 
-603 IDVLSKKY
+603 
-611 DDAADKKSAIETLK
+611 
-625 KAADKAGKSI
+625 
-635 DEVVDDLVKLG
+635 
-646 YVSGNIGKETEQTFS
+646 KETESMFTE
-661 PLSKQDMISE
+661 LGIDTSKEIDRWNDIIKYVKDATEAKKRYLNTNAPSSKSASTTEVISG
-671 INGLSEGFEEL
+671 INAMSAGFEKL
-682 DKIMTSMKDKDKKFD
+682 DKIMDSIKEKDKVFD

-704 KFKDNFS
+704 DLKEKFGGYTK
-711 GFTEEYNAFINAI
+711 EYGKFITTI
-724 TNSPKDVTAC
+724 TKSPKDINAC
-734 QSAFDNLTS
+734 QDAFNDLAT
-743 AFIYNSKVIKGLS
+743 AYVYAQPIMKQLS
-756 DDNAD
+756 DDTAD
-761 VAKQY
+761 VAIQY
-766 LELMGVQNA
+766 LKLMGIENSA
-775 DQVVTS
+775 EVVAA
-781 ALAQVHAEA
+781 ALAEKHAQV
-790 AWNAQDLSNATYD
+790 AWNSRDLSNATAE
-803 EIAALAQESEAT
+803 EIQQLAAESETTESGRKAFQAYIAQKLMDSALDTSADIDALNNVMVSLGLAT
-815 GDGQKAFELYQ
+815 GYWKQ
-826 AKKILAETP
+826 
-835 FDPLASIENLKAI
+835 
-848 VKTLGIASD
+848 
-857 AWVGYYAAM
+857 YYAAKKDLDYLS
-866 NRMKQIY
+866 NARVEAFADGDKYKSIYTDKLGNYLDKKNGKYYYSGTDEEYSGSTQKRVITDLAEKQIQENASNY
-873 DSGETSYNE
+873 LQNAKD
-882 DGSIVS
+882 DIV
-888 NQELID
+888 
-894 QYKDIAKIRA
+894 K
-904 NQLQGEIDA
+904 
-913 QLKNVQVSNYT
+913 QVKVDTKYT

-934 SSGSKGSKDNSTI
+934 SSGSSGSKGAKDNSTI

-961 TRLQTAID
+961 TRLQNAID

-1034 EQLIDVDKHRLD
+1034 DQLIDVDKQRLD

-1060 EYVAKVPEYRDKIE
+1060 EYVSKVPEYRDKIE

-1097 YNSYLDQKKTNL
+1097 YDSYLDQKKTNL

-1115 RDNELKYYTIAI
+1115 RDNELEYYTIAI
-1127 DEIDKKNARLSNS
+1127 NEIDKKNARLSSS

-1155 VTVSSSMYDQLIS
+1155 ITVSSSMYDQLIS

-1213 TEGNIKDLEKA
+1213 TEGSIKDLEKA

-1229 KQLRELPVT
+1229 KQLRELPIT
-1238 NLEKLGNIYQSILDT
+1238 NLEKLGTIYQSILDT

-1293 IQDVMEDYNTGTDN
+1293 IQDVMEDYNPGTDN

-1333 EELLNLPIQKIS
+1333 EELLKLPIDKIS

-1455 NAQESVQDVLA
+1455 NAQESVQDSLA

-1525 GKGWKDKVLS
+1525 GKNWKDKVLS

-1591 AGIRDLVSQMNQK
+1591 AGIHDLVSQMNQK

-1627 GNSVFAGIQKA
+1627 GDAVFGGIQKA
-1638 FSESGN
+1638 FKESGD
-1644 QLIASLEQYQANAGL
+1644 QLISSLQQYQANAGL

-1694 RDDDKDSGSKSHVT
+1694 SDSKKDKDDNVRGSGNSRAT

-1747 RVVEAEKLEPNE
+1747 RVLEAEKLEPNE
-1759 IPAVLE
+1759 VPAVLE

-1807 PNVVNVSVG
+1807 PNIVNVSVG

-1821 DVRDVDGFAKAMGRD
+1821 DVRDVDGFAKAMGKD

>member
-1 MQEFAKTSIDASN
+1 MIFTSDKNGLDGIINKFGIFNKSFNNIKRDLSSGHGLLNSIFVSSFTSNDINSIKEYITQIKAGVPTGEAWSSTMKGCTVTAK
-14 FKAPQLEL
+14 QH
-22 FKDVDSDELNK
+22 V
-33 YISKIQEIKTTLAEI
+33 LAC
-48 YSVSPKEQFG
+48 KN
-58 MDIGQYQDYA
+58 DA
-68 KALEQLTPAQAALTL
+68 KALEELSATASAMVPSVKAADIALKGLALAGNILVSLVISKVISTVYEMAQASDTVGKAAKEAADEFSSASSDIESYKKQVEDLYSTINNSSSSIEDVTNARKQLLSIQDEMISKFGSEKEVIDLVTQAVGVQTEAIGGQTKAFEELSRKKWLETLNDFNKSQNFGTDLANGFQGYSTNLDRAKDEYFNYNKGVLDFGFVGENLPEFKQALKSLDVDMDDTFIRVNGNATEVYNTLLEIENLAKKYNVDEDFQKSVGIAANQAKEISDKYKDFLDQYTLNEEILPDETYKKDYKSLTEKYTAYQKAFEDGDEEAQNEAIQQYAETL
-83 STQDLTNEQIMNT
+83 SSAAAKALENGDEEVADYFKSMYPTIQNEVSSWLFEINFKPNVNGLKDTVEQNLKVFT
-96 LALKTNADTHEK
+96 DKGYTTEQLADFDPSKSTDEELNNAYNNLQEALKDYGLSVTDLISTFEK
-108 LTVAEQY
+108 L
-115 QVLADA
+115 
-121 GLLASKKTVTAATME
+121 GLIVSQSKKQLLDKYSGNKDDIE
-136 QTLQTVLGSDADTSA
+136 
-151 IVAKMGLKTATDA
+151 KMDSGDLEIAYKVDNKTIKTWDQLIQKIR
-164 EGNSTVVLTSKKLQA
+164 EYKQQ
-179 AVASGTLT
+179 
-187 TAEAA
+187 AEAA
-192 QIAAIL
+192 SKVKPFTEQE
-198 GVSGAINVQ
+198 
-207 TASVMPKWIAM
+207 M
-218 ITAAT
+218 
-223 KAIWAEVAAT
+223 
-233 AAWLT
+233 
-238 TNPVGWCVAIGAALG
+238 
-253 SVVLGISKYN
+253 ISK
-263 KYIDELREKTQ
+263 
-274 ASADSYTQES
+274 
-284 SAIDEYIERYEDLRS
+284 
-299 QLSLAFGDEE
+299 
-309 KTYEIKQ
+309 
-316 QLFELQKELNEKYGD
+316 
-331 EAGKLDLVTDA
+331 
-342 YRNQIGEI
+342 
-350 KNLNKVKAEEYLN
+350 
-363 DPDNAESLRIAEKKM
+363 
-378 TKKKSF
+378 
-384 NLSSGENINGLDSS
+384 
-398 EALKEIAGKYED
+398 
-410 QGIKINSIGEDQF
+410 
-423 QLRLE
+423 
-428 DVDPEQAYDTLNK
+428 
-441 FITDVRNKAKELGD
+441 
-455 EHIFDDVITLSDNAL
+455 
-470 KQSKNTID
+470 
-478 DWGDI
+478 
-483 FNKKQLA
+483 
-490 EIAED
+490 
-495 DKMSSSMEKATD
+495 
-507 SVKKYNEAVL
+507 
-517 KSADPFNDE
+517 
-526 DVVNAYKNMQ
+526 
-536 AQKEQLLS
+536 
-544 SEDWQNYGK
+544 
-553 VIDDVF
+553 
-559 SQANASSY
+559 
-567 EFYQHLKNDNDL
+567 
-579 AYAGNQLKGMTDT
+579 
-592 EVKALM
+592 
-598 DSGAQ
+598 
-603 IDVLSKKY
+603 
-611 DDAADKKSAIETLK
+611 
-625 KAADKAGKSI
+625 
-635 DEVVDDLVKLG
+635 
-646 YVSGNIGKETEQTFS
+646 
-661 PLSKQDMISE
+661 

-682 DKIMTSMKDKDKKFD
+682 DKIMNSMNDKDKPFD
-697 YSLLDDK
+697 YALLDNK
-704 KFKDNFS
+704 KFKEIFQDCGN
-711 GFTEEYNAFINAI
+711 EYTSFVKKVSD
-724 TNSPKDVTAC
+724 SPKDVKGC
-734 QSAFDNLTS
+734 QDAFNDLVTKW
-743 AFIYNSKVIKGLS
+743 INSTDIIKGLS
-756 DDNAD
+756 DDTAD
-761 VAKQY
+761 LTTAM
-766 LELMGVQNA
+766 LSNMGVSNA
-775 DQVVTS
+775 EELVTE
-781 ALAQVHAEA
+781 ALAAKHAQLAAQKYIDANASNDLKDATLDEYVQFLNEA
-790 AWNAQDLSNATYD
+790 SGS
-803 EIAALAQESEAT
+803 EVSKAALAQLELAKLAVNNVKIDTASDIEQVIALANAAGASAANLLELQRAESILGQVEAGT
-815 GDGQKAFELYQ
+815 LDMDVPGNNMLLDYANNTKNKLNNNTFKFEYEELDPEKFKKAVYDGG
-826 AKKILAETP
+826 
-835 FDPLASIENLKAI
+835 
-848 VKTLGIASD
+848 VKTNTPS
-857 AWVGYYAAM
+857 
-866 NRMKQIY
+866 
-873 DSGETSYNE
+873 
-882 DGSIVS
+882 
-888 NQELID
+888 
-894 QYKDIAKIRA
+894 
-904 NQLQGEIDA
+904 
-913 QLKNVQVSNYT
+913 
-924 GPKSTNPQKG
+924 KG
-934 SSGSKGSKDNSTI
+934 SSGSKGAKENSTI

-1024 NGLESRQSLL
+1024 NGLESSQSLL
-1034 EQLIDVDKHRLD
+1034 EQLIDVDKQRLD

-1097 YNSYLDQKKTNL
+1097 YDSYLNQKKTNL

-1189 KAITEEDLKVGSDKW
+1189 KAITEEGLKVGSDKW

-1213 TEGNIKDLEKA
+1213 TEGSIKDLEKA

-1229 KQLRELPVT
+1229 KQLRELPIT
-1238 NLEKLGNIYQSILDT
+1238 NLEKLGTIYQNILDT

-1263 SGKTLDADYYQKLIN
+1263 SGKTLNADYYQKLIN

-1293 IQDVMEDYNTGTDN
+1293 IQDVMSDYDPGTDN

-1455 NAQESVQDVLA
+1455 NAQETVQDSLA

-1525 GKGWKDKVLS
+1525 GKNWKDKVLS

-1546 KLYSDNV
+1546 KLYTDNV

-1591 AGIRDLVSQMNQK
+1591 AGIHDLVSQMNQK

-1644 QLIASLEQYQANAGL
+1644 QLISSLEQYQANAGL

-1747 RVVEAEKLEPNE
+1747 KVLEAEKLEPNE

>member
-1 MQEFAKTSIDASN
+1 MIFKQDSVASFFGVNSSIPIEPFKEASNVIDSYNEQVKNNTLTTENWNTILSRCDDTLAEHLGHIKGLETTMTGYTMSLQGSVVGYNKVSAAIQQYNSLTGSSKKEQQDLINTITVTNGKLGVYLSGLNGANASLTGYGLSLLTSTAKTIGLTIATTALNAALTMGISVIVTGAIAAFASWINASKEITKNAQAAKDKIASITSDLKANTETVENSKQRYAELAQEVENLGKVNQSQGNLSNDEYKEFLDISNQLAGVFPSLTKGYDDNGNAILNLSGNVDTIVDSLDDLLQKEKELANKQIIDQIPDVYKDYDKNIDNASKKVDEAREKFDNINNTYQQLKQGNVTQAFGIDDYVIINLDNYIKMLDELGIEYKRVQNYDGFNFAGTTITSVGNIDQAFTEKLESARSELQYAKQQLDAEKSSIGSYLNTWLQSDFSYNQIDDSGLQTAVKDIITNFDFTNLPDDVDSKNWDDVSEYLKRNIIFAISNLQNNPEIANALSQVFTNTELMPDEKDAYLSKITSYFGENNPVTSSLQPQVDEVSRLKAAYDGLISEFDDQSRLKRFLESNSINTQEEINYFKKVTKSAKTTTEAIRAYTKAKDASN
-14 FKAPQLEL
+14 KKPF
-22 FKDVDSDELNK
+22 
-33 YISKIQEIKTTLAEI
+33 
-48 YSVSPKEQFG
+48 
-58 MDIGQYQDYA
+58 
-68 KALEQLTPAQAALTL
+68 
-83 STQDLTNEQIMNT
+83 ST
-96 LALKTNADTHEK
+96 
-108 LTVAEQY
+108 
-115 QVLADA
+115 
-121 GLLASKKTVTAATME
+121 
-136 QTLQTVLGSDADTSA
+136 
-151 IVAKMGLKTATDA
+151 
-164 EGNSTVVLTSKKLQA
+164 
-179 AVASGTLT
+179 
-187 TAEAA
+187 
-192 QIAAIL
+192 
-198 GVSGAINVQ
+198 
-207 TASVMPKWIAM
+207 
-218 ITAAT
+218 
-223 KAIWAEVAAT
+223 
-233 AAWLT
+233 
-238 TNPVGWCVAIGAALG
+238 
-253 SVVLGISKYN
+253 
-263 KYIDELREKTQ
+263 
-274 ASADSYTQES
+274 
-284 SAIDEYIERYEDLRS
+284 
-299 QLSLAFGDEE
+299 
-309 KTYEIKQ
+309 
-316 QLFELQKELNEKYGD
+316 
-331 EAGKLDLVTDA
+331 
-342 YRNQIGEI
+342 
-350 KNLNKVKAEEYLN
+350 
-363 DPDNAESLRIAEKKM
+363 
-378 TKKKSF
+378 
-384 NLSSGENINGLDSS
+384 S
-398 EALKEIAGKYED
+398 E
-410 QGIKINSIGEDQF
+410 
-423 QLRLE
+423 
-428 DVDPEQAYDTLNK
+428 
-441 FITDVRNKAKELGD
+441 
-455 EHIFDDVITLSDNAL
+455 
-470 KQSKNTID
+470 
-478 DWGDI
+478 
-483 FNKKQLA
+483 
-490 EIAED
+490 
-495 DKMSSSMEKATD
+495 
-507 SVKKYNEAVL
+507 
-517 KSADPFNDE
+517 
-526 DVVNAYKNMQ
+526 
-536 AQKEQLLS
+536 
-544 SEDWQNYGK
+544 
-553 VIDDVF
+553 
-559 SQANASSY
+559 
-567 EFYQHLKNDNDL
+567 
-579 AYAGNQLKGMTDT
+579 
-592 EVKALM
+592 
-598 DSGAQ
+598 
-603 IDVLSKKY
+603 
-611 DDAADKKSAIETLK
+611 
-625 KAADKAGKSI
+625 
-635 DEVVDDLVKLG
+635 
-646 YVSGNIGKETEQTFS
+646 
-661 PLSKQDMISE
+661 MISG

-704 KFKDNFS
+704 KFKDNF
-711 GFTEEYNAFINAI
+711 GGYTKEYDTFIKTI
-724 TNSPKDVTAC
+724 TKNPKDIKAC
-734 QSAFDNLTS
+734 QDAFDNLAN
-743 AFIYNSKVIKGLS
+743 AFVYGSGVMEYLS
-756 DDNAD
+756 DDTAD

-766 LELMGVQNA
+766 LELMGIQNA
-775 DQVVTS
+775 DEVVTA
-781 ALAQVHAEA
+781 ALAQRHAEA
-790 AWNAQDLSNATYD
+790 AYDSQDLTNATYD
-803 EIAALAQESEAT
+803 EIVALAKEKESTEA
-815 GDGQKAFELYQ
+815 GQKAFELYIAQ
-826 AKKILAETP
+826 KLLSNAAI
-835 FDPLASIENLKAI
+835 DPTGDISALVSIIESLGLASN
-848 VKTLGIASD
+848 
-857 AWVGYYAAM
+857 AWKNYYAAKREQESLSSAEIITGV
-866 NRMKQIY
+866 NGEQIKKVTT
-873 DSGETSYNE
+873 DDKGNLLTHR
-882 DGSIVS
+882 DGKYYSADGTEYKGSTKS
-888 NQELID
+888 NLYSQKSENWLDQKTDIYYEEVAKELE
-894 QYKDIAKIRA
+894 AKA
-904 NQLQGEIDA
+904 
-913 QLKNVQVSNYT
+913 KNVQVSNYT

-934 SSGSKGSKDNSTI
+934 SSGSSGSKGAKDNSTI
-947 DWIKRSAELLERES
+947 DWISRSADLLERES
-961 TRLQTAID
+961 KRLETALQ
-969 DTWKAYTGL
+969 DTWTAYTGL
-978 SQADI
+978 SEEDI

-988 LFSMNLTPNSDE
+988 LFNMPLSPDSKEVDE
-1000 VNELLDYADKLG
+1000 LMDYASKLG
-1012 VSIGELQDLANN
+1012 ISIGELQKLSENG
-1024 NGLESRQSLL
+1024 GLESRQSILT
-1034 EQLIDVDKHRLD
+1034 QKIDADQKSLD
-1046 QGIDSLNYYKNSYE
+1046 QAKESLDYYKQSYE
-1060 EYVAKVPEYRDKIE
+1060 EYVSKVPEYRDKIE
-1074 NGGIDIESFS
+1074 NGGTDIESFTS
-1084 GDEKTKIE
+1084 
-1092 NAMNA
+1092 
-1097 YNSYLDQKKTNL
+1097 DQKAQIDKAIQAFDSWKDSEEKVK
-1109 ELSNTI
+1109 ELQKTI
-1115 RDNELKYYTIAI
+1115 RDEKGTYYDNIVDGATKENEKLA
-1127 DEIDKKNARLSNS
+1127 DA

-1155 VTVSSSMYDQLIS
+1155 SIVSADMYEEMMS
-1168 NTEGQIGYQQEKL
+1168 NTEDQIDTYQQIL
-1181 QKQKDQLI
+1181 QARQDEL
-1189 KAITEEDLKVGSDKW
+1189 ADSMERGLEPGTEEW
-1204 YELNDEIMS
+1204 YKLVSAVMEAK
-1213 TEGNIKDLEKA
+1213 GNIKDLEKE
-1224 QAEYE
+1224 QANLE

-1263 SGKTLDADYYQKLIN
+1263 SGKTLNVDYYQKLIN

-1293 IQDVMEDYNTGTDN
+1293 IQDVIEDYTPGTDN

-1333 EELLNLPIQKIS
+1333 EELLKLPIQKIS

-1428 ENATTQKTE
+1428 STVTTQHID
-1437 KVIRNGELTYEA
+1437 KVVREGEITYES

-1455 NAQESVQDVLA
+1455 NAEESVQDALA

-1512 EQADNEKTATDIL
+1512 EQQVNETTATDIL

-1535 GNDNDIFQMFS
+1535 GNDADIFQMFS

-1591 AGIRDLVSQMNQK
+1591 AGIHDLVSQMNQK

-1644 QLIASLEQYQANAGL
+1644 QLISSLEQYQANAGL

-1694 RDDDKDSGSKSHVT
+1694 SDSKKDKDDNVRGSGNSRAT

-1747 RVVEAEKLEPNE
+1747 RVLEAEKLEPNE
-1759 IPAVLE
+1759 VPALLE